1 MQSDP
6 IIFHFLPS
14 TITLSPA
21 VVVQCVCIRV
31 CVCLFVCVVSDL
43 KGRLSLTV

>member
-21 VVVQCVCIRV
+21 VVVQCVCIHVCVFV
-31 CVCLFVCVVSDL
+31 CVCCF
-43 KGRLSLTV
+43 